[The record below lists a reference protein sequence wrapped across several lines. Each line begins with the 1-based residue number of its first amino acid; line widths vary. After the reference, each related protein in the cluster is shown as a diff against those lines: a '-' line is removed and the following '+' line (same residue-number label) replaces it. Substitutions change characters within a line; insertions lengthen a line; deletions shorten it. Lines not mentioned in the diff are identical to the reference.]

1 MLEEAIRHQFRDSQY
16 ETGGGNDSDPTQY
29 GQSSTVRQTTGGSSA
44 YGSEYR
50 QEAS

>member
-1 MLEEAIRHQFRDSQY
+1 MHEEVIRHQFRDTQY
-16 ETGGGNDSDPTQY
+16 ENGSGSDSDPTQY

-44 YGSEYR
+44 YGSEYQ